1 MKLSNDGDEYHDRQA
16 SKKSIKKMR
25 KTSRGDK
32 SSNSPGSPKNAK
44 KRMNSND
51 MILVELERDVKEM
64 HIRE

>member
-1 MKLSNDGDEYHDRQA
+1 
-16 SKKSIKKMR
+16 MR